1 MNAVTPKPDSTAD
14 TLTVGAAAR
23 RLGIAAPTLRSWER
37 RYGLSPSARSVGGHR
52 RYSPEDLARL
62 RAMLGLVNQGVPTA
76 EAASAVRD
84 RIYLA
89 QSPTVTSATSGAEGS
104 RQHTVQKHGFAV
116 RSSGRSKSS
125 GPGKLAD
132 LFELANAMDGE
143 RLTHE
148 VARSLDRSGAVE
160 AWTSRLAPLL
170 VEVGD
175 QWERTGA
182 CVEIEHLASDA
193 VAAWPAVPHP
203 PFGRAVQAG
212 RDGAARST
220 GLSREGGSR
229 AAVARGGGCSGRALH
244 PGPHSRRSDAG
255 ELPLDG
261 RTPDSPGRGVHL
273 VECAGNRGHGCPAHA
288 GPHATVVLARGRRTW
303 LAGARHARWLGEL
316 AGGRRHQPG
325 HRGTARD
332 RGTGL
337 ALQLWF
343 RRLTRSG
350 STGARRAGCPAR
362 P

>member
-1 MNAVTPKPDSTAD
+1 MNAVPPKSETTAD

-37 RYGLSPSARSVGGHR
+37 RYGLSPSARSAGGHR

-84 RIYLA
+84 RIYPA
-89 QSPTVTSATSGAEGS
+89 QSPNVTSAKSAAEGTQKHS
-104 RQHTVQKHGFAV
+104 VQKGGFAV
-116 RSSGRSKSS
+116 RSSRRSKAA

-132 LFELANAMDGE
+132 LFELANAMDSE

-193 VAAWPAVPHP
+193 VAGGLRYHTR
-203 PFGRAVQAG
+203 RAVE
-212 RDGAARST
+212 RYK
-220 GLSREGGSR
+220 
-229 AAVARGGGCSGRALH
+229 
-244 PGPHSRRSDAG
+244 
-255 ELPLDG
+255 
-261 RTPDSPGRGVHL
+261 PDETERP
-273 VECAGNRGHGCPAHA
+273 
-288 GPHATVVLARGRRTW
+288 VVLACLEKEDHALPLLAVAAALAERSIRVRTLGAATPVSSLSMAVRRIRPAAVFIWSSAPETADTDALRL
-303 LAGARHARWLGEL
+303 LARTRPSYSLVVGGPGWQALGKPDGWVNSL
-316 AGGRRHQPG
+316 ADAVTSLV
-325 HRGTARD
+325 TAVRPE
-332 RGTGL
+332 T
-337 ALQLWF
+337 AV
-343 RRLTRSG
+343 
-350 STGARRAGCPAR
+350 RA
-362 P
+362 

>member
-1 MNAVTPKPDSTAD
+1 MNAVPPKPETIAD

-23 RLGIAAPTLRSWER
+23 RLGIAAATLRSWER

-62 RAMLGLVNQGVPTA
+62 RAMLGMVNQGVPTA

-84 RIYLA
+84 RIYPA
-89 QSPTVTSATSGAEGS
+89 QSPTVTSATSGAEGT
-104 RQHTVQKHGFAV
+104 RQHSVQKRGFAV

-193 VAAWPAVPHP
+193 VA
-203 PFGRAVQAG
+203 G
-212 RDGAARST
+212 
-220 GLSREGGSR
+220 GLRY
-229 AAVARGGGCSGRALH
+229 H
-244 PGPHSRRSDAG
+244 TRRSV
-255 ELPLDG
+255 E
-261 RTPDSPGRGVHL
+261 RYKPDEKERP
-273 VECAGNRGHGCPAHA
+273 
-288 GPHATVVLARGRRTW
+288 VVLACLEKEDHALPLLAVAAALAERSIRVRTLGAATPVSSLSTAVRRIRPAAVFIWSSAPETADTDALRT
-303 LAGARHARWLGEL
+303 LARTRPSYSLVVGGPGWQVPGTPDGWVNSL
-316 AGGRRHQPG
+316 ADAVTSLV
-325 HRGTARD
+325 TAV
-332 RGTGL
+332 
-337 ALQLWF
+337 
-343 RRLTRSG
+343 
-350 STGARRAGCPAR
+350 R
-362 P
+362 PETAVRV